1 MQVKVGD
8 LVRPTKRINFGT
20 PFTSKRNVEVEPTD
34 VGLVLQVWEPTI
46 QYPEG
51 AAEIRFS
58 GNREATL
65 MWKEIE
71 IISESR

>member
-1 MQVKVGD
+1 M
-8 LVRPTKRINFGT
+8 RPTKRINFGT

-51 AAEIRFS
+51 AVEIRFS

>member
-1 MQVKVGD
+1 M
-8 LVRPTKRINFGT
+8 RPTKRINFGT

-51 AAEIRFS
+51 AAGIRFS

-65 MWKEIE
+65 MWKEIV
-71 IISESR
+71 IVSEGR